1 MVEEFTR
8 AVEDYLVTILQ
19 ISREKNTV
27 RNKDIARSL
36 KIAAPSVS
44 EMLDR
49 IKSLGLI
56 EHNKYGHVK
65 LTEKGLHIAKIVEE
79 RRKVFINFLNLLQ
92 VPSKIAEKDAHVLE
106 HSLHDVTVKNLIKF
120 LNFINDHVESSD
132 LIEKWFKYLAK

>member
-19 ISREKNTV
+19 ISREKNGV

-36 KIAAPSVS
+36 GIAAPSVS

-49 IKSLGLI
+49 IKGLGLI
-56 EHNKYGHVK
+56 EHSKYGRVK
-65 LTEKGLHIAKIVEE
+65 LTEKGLYVAKNVEE
-79 RRKVFINFLNLLQ
+79 RRKVFINFLNLLK

-106 HSLHDVTVKNLIKF
+106 HSLHDITVKNLIKF
-120 LNFINDHVESSD
+120 LNFLNEHVEGSD
-132 LIEKWFKYLAK
+132 LIEKWFKYLAE

>member
-19 ISREKNTV
+19 ISRDKGVV

-36 KIAAPSVS
+36 GIAAPSVS

-56 EHNKYGHVK
+56 EHNKYGRIK
-65 LTEKGLHIAKIVEE
+65 LTEKGLHIAKNVEE

-92 VPSKIAEKDAHVLE
+92 VPSKIAENDAHVLE
-106 HSLHDVTVKNLIKF
+106 HSLNEITVRNLIKF
-120 LNFINDHVESSD
+120 LNFLKDRMEDSG
-132 LIEKWFKYLAK
+132 LIEEWFEYLGE

>member
-19 ISREKNTV
+19 ISREKNGV

-36 KIAAPSVS
+36 GIAAPSVS

-49 IKSLGLI
+49 IKGLGLI
-56 EHNKYGHVK
+56 EHSKYGRVK
-65 LTEKGLHIAKIVEE
+65 LTEKGFYVAKNVEE

-106 HSLHDVTVKNLIKF
+106 HSLHDITVKNLIKF
-120 LNFINDHVESSD
+120 LNFLNEHVEGSD
-132 LIEKWFKYLAK
+132 LIEKWFKYLAE

>member
-19 ISREKNTV
+19 ISREKNVV

-36 KIAAPSVS
+36 GIAAPSVS

-49 IKSLGLI
+49 IKGLGLI
-56 EHNKYGHVK
+56 EHSKYGRVK
-65 LTEKGLHIAKIVEE
+65 LTEKGLYVAKNVEE

-106 HSLHDVTVKNLIKF
+106 HSLHDITVKNLIKF
-120 LNFINDHVESSD
+120 LNFLNEHVEGSD
-132 LIEKWFKYLAK
+132 LIEKWFKYLAE

>member
-19 ISREKNTV
+19 ISRDKDIV

-36 KIAAPSVS
+36 GIAAPSVS

-56 EHNKYGHVK
+56 EHNKYGCIK
-65 LTEKGLHIAKIVEE
+65 LTEKGLHIAKNVEE

-92 VPSKIAEKDAHVLE
+92 VPSKIAEKDAHALE
-106 HSLHDVTVKNLIKF
+106 HSLHEITVRNLIKF
-120 LNFINDHVESSD
+120 LNFLKNRMEGSG
-132 LIEKWFKYLAK
+132 LIEEWFKYLDE

>member
-19 ISREKNTV
+19 ISREKNVV

-36 KIAAPSVS
+36 GIAAPSVS

-49 IKSLGLI
+49 IKGLGLI
-56 EHNKYGHVK
+56 EHNKYGRIK
-65 LTEKGLHIAKIVEE
+65 LTEKGLYVAKNVEE

-106 HSLHDVTVKNLIKF
+106 HSLHDITVKNLIKF
-120 LNFINDHVESSD
+120 LNFLNEHVGGSD
-132 LIEKWFKYLAK
+132 LIEKWFKYLTE